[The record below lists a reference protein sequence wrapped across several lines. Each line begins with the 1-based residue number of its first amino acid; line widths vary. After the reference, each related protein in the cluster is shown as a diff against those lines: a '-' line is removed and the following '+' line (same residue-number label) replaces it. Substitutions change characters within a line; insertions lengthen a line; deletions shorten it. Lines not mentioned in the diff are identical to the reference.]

1 MKIENK
7 LIVSN
12 IINAA
17 FIILLGFFAFQNMNI
32 ALTKLRFVEIADDL
46 NASFLEMRLS
56 EKNFFLYKDQ
66 SALAEIRENIKA
78 ADEAVAQYSPDIEK
92 VVGSEDLRKLRT
104 YLDGYSKAVDAA
116 SRSCDR
122 GGRCEATLRAEGKR
136 LREFSDSM
144 TRLERSRVGAIL
156 STT

>member
-1 MKIENK
+1 MKIEQK
-7 LIVSN
+7 IVMSN
-12 IINAA
+12 IFNVVLMALIG
-17 FIILLGFFAFQNMNI
+17 IFAFQGLNI

-66 SALAEIRENIKA
+66 SALAEILEKIKA

-92 VVGSEDLRKLRT
+92 AVGSEDLRKLRT